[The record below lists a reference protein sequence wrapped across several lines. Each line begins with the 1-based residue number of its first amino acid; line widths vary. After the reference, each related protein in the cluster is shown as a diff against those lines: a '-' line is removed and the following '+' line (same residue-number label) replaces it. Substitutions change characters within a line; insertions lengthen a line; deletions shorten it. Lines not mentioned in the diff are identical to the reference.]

1 MSRDKGRDG
10 RNMGRGMGQ
19 SMGQGSWDMG
29 DGGSGHCYRNDDGVG
44 RGSFKGECFFC
55 RRWGLGPQGAPLPGT
70 RARVAGAEV
79 AVVTAGAEAA
89 GLAAGAEAAVVATG
103 AEAAV
108 VATGVAAESTRCLR
122 AVAATATR
130 VTTGLQ
136 SQICR
141 GGTSRSRSSGSGS
154 SSSLQGC
161 SMSRRSSAQVH
172 VCGSEAACCIVWMPG
187 IRLDRVVHA

>member
-1 MSRDKGRDG
+1 M
-10 RNMGRGMGQ
+10 
-19 SMGQGSWDMG
+19 
-29 DGGSGHCYRNDDGVG
+29 
-44 RGSFKGECFFC
+44 
-55 RRWGLGPQGAPLPGT
+55 
-70 RARVAGAEV
+70 
-79 AVVTAGAEAA
+79 VTAGAEAA

-122 AVAATATR
+122 AVAATKENTNFKVVLSGEYSDEVSKGYMYFKKAPSPTR

-154 SSSLQGC
+154 SSNLQGC